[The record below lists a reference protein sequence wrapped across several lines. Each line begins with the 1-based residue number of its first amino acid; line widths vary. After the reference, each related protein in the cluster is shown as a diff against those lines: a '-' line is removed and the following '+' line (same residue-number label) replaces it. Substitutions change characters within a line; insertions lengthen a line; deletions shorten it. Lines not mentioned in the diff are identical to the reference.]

1 MFNDLLDET
10 KGFKYQTILKVK
22 FKKYI
27 GSKIEVSPV
36 FFNTTIKTMI
46 NHEFKLDRS
55 FQEILYRFDN
65 WLMKVLVGLLN
76 QSSLNTLIFQFL
88 DHYSKVQFK
97 NYFKQIPAPFK
108 IHADFECI
116 LKSLESNEDSCSKKY
131 QDQIPCSNSWR
142 AWIM

>member
-65 WLMKVLVGLLN
+65 WIN
-76 QSSLNTLIFQFL
+76 ESSHWVVESIKSQYIDISIFRSL
-88 DHYSKVQFK
+88 
-97 NYFKQIPAPFK
+97 
-108 IHADFECI
+108 
-116 LKSLESNEDSCSKKY
+116 LESS
-131 QDQIPCSNSWR
+131 I
-142 AWIM
+142 